1 MDDRKRLWIGG
12 VGAVVTALCC
22 FTPILVVLLTA
33 IGIGGLNAYLDA
45 VLLPLLLGFLFLSVF
60 SVVSQRQ
67 ALG

>member
-1 MDDRKRLWIGG
+1 MDDRKRLWIGS

-22 FTPILVVLLTA
+22 FILILAVMRKAT
-33 IGIGGLNAYLDA
+33 GIDGLIADLDA